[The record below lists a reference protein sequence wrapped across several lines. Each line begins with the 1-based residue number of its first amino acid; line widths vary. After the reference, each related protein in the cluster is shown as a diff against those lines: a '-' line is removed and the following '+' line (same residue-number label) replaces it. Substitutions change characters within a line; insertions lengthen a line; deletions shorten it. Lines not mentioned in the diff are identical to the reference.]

1 MSINK
6 EPYKIEVW
14 QEELIQSYTEY
25 VNIED
30 EKIRKTEEEYSS
42 LTSEQKL
49 KYVPHKIIDH
59 YEETYGITIGSD
71 DFSSPYR
78 ATNPIFKKNVNGSR
92 DLTFTMYYRLFD
104 EDSGDYEE
112 NPFVSMLSN
121 ESKVKLFFRDEWYDF
136 IVKNRVEDSSN
147 YTFTYTCKELYV
159 NELGKNGFKTE
170 LDEELENNQGTA
182 AELAETILL
191 DSDWEVDVENSDP
204 LYETKTE
211 PLYIGTLAQG
221 ITIKKLTDYRPDEV
235 LDETFEGV
243 NLSQSLAI
251 PQGTRVMIFYSEVVD
266 NKKHPVILYRPD
278 QP

>member
-1 MSINK
+1 
-6 EPYKIEVW
+6 
-14 QEELIQSYTEY
+14 
-25 VNIED
+25 
-30 EKIRKTEEEYSS
+30 
-42 LTSEQKL
+42 
-49 KYVPHKIIDH
+49 
-59 YEETYGITIGSD
+59 
-71 DFSSPYR
+71 
-78 ATNPIFKKNVNGSR
+78 
-92 DLTFTMYYRLFD
+92 MYYRLFD
-104 EDSGDYEE
+104 EDFGDYVE

-121 ESKVKLFFRDEWYDF
+121 ESKVKLLFRDEWYDF

-170 LDEELENNQGTA
+170 LDEELVNNQGTA

-221 ITIKKLTDYRPDEV
+221 ITVKKLTDYRPDEV

-243 NLSQSLAI
+243 NLSQNLAI

-278 QP
+278 QPQNFDEEINETTPEETKISPYEVDANSDIIINALNFEV